1 VVWSLSNI
9 SLIRDSEGEASH
21 FVCLHEDI
29 TERKELEERLRH
41 QALYDSLTDVPN
53 RSLFL
58 DRLGPGRLSRRI

>member
-1 VVWSLSNI
+1 MWSLSNI

-21 FVCLHEDI
+21 FICLHEDI